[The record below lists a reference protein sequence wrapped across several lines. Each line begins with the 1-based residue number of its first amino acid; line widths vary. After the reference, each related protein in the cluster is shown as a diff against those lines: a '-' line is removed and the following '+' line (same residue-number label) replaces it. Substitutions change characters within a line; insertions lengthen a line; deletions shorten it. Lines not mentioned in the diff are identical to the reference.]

1 MTYRPLFHYTTG
13 ERLKEILRDQEIKPA
28 TANVDT
34 SSERPVV
41 WCTFSREWEPTCNK
55 GWADP
60 RTGQVRRLSTCET
73 AQRGGGLFRIEVE
86 EGAAPHNWKAFRHLS
101 GCNAL
106 PNKAGSR
113 VTGFE
118 RCPALPT
125 GKRCCFRAEVQLCF
139 RIVSG
144 MT

>member
-13 ERLKEILRDQEIKPA
+13 ERLKEILRDQTIKPA

-41 WCTFSREWEPTCNK
+41 WCMFSREWEPTCNK

-60 RTGQVRRLSTCET
+60 RTGQVRQLSAYET

-86 EGAAPHNWKAFRHLS
+86 EGAAPHNWKAFRQLS
-101 GCNAL
+101 GC
-106 PNKAGSR
+106 PR
-113 VTGFE
+113 
-118 RCPALPT
+118 
-125 GKRCCFRAEVQLCF
+125 

-144 MT
+144 GQKARHPGWQAAVLLPDRA